1 MTEWK
6 AIPSF
11 PQYEASSDG
20 DIRRIKTG
28 RVLRPTVSSPAYYVV
43 GLYKAKD
50 PKVYCKRV
58 HLLVAEAFLGPRPEG
73 LFILHG
79 PNGALDNSVS
89 NLSYGTQR
97 QNLLDR
103 RRDGT
108 SPTGSANP
116 QSKLTESDIPVIRR
130 RALSE
135 RYIDIANDYGCS
147 KSAIGLVAVGKTWTH
162 A

>member
-6 AIPSF
+6 TIPSF

-28 RVLRPTVSSPAYYVV
+28 RVLKPTVSTPAYYVV
-43 GLYKAKD
+43 GLYKAGD

-58 HLLVAEAFLGPRPEG
+58 HALVAETFLGPRPKD
-73 LFILHG
+73 LFVLHG
-79 PNGALDNSVS
+79 PGGALVNSVS

-108 SPTGSANP
+108 APTGSVNP
-116 QSKLTESDIPVIRR
+116 QAKLTESDIPAIRR
-130 RALSE
+130 RIPSE

-147 KSAIGLVAVGKTWTH
+147 KATIGLIAVGKTWTH
-162 A
+162 V